1 MSLRVHG
8 KKRFRLDKQL
18 GAGAFGEIYSGVD
31 ITNGV
36 AVAVKLE
43 PVTAEYPQ
51 LAYEARVYTKL
62 GNRRGIPRMY
72 YVGTE
77 GAYNVL
83 VMQQLG
89 QNLETLF
96 NACGRRFSLQTVLR
110 VADKLLTLVERIH
123 AEGFLHRDIK
133 PDNFVVGTPG
143 NEGELYVID
152 FGLSKCYVNPETN
165 QHIPFRD
172 DKHLT
177 GTARYASINNHR
189 GFEQSRRDD
198 LESVG
203 YVLIYFLKGSLPWQN
218 LKKTETEQS
227 RYRQMMEVKIAATAT
242 AASSP
247 GDAGTAEPGEPAEP
261 AAAACTLVE
270 DLPPAFGAYLR
281 QVMALRFDETPN
293 YKLLRRHFKQLYAE
307 SRFEPPEGGSA
318 AFDWQRKRRGG
329 GGDASPPPPT
339 PPLKK

>member
-31 ITNGV
+31 ITNGT

-51 LAYEARVYTKL
+51 LAYEARVYNKL
-62 GNRRGIPRMY
+62 GSKKGIPRMY

-110 VADKLLTLVERIH
+110 LADKLLTLVERVH
-123 AEGFLHRDIK
+123 TEGFLHRDIK
-133 PDNFVVGTPG
+133 PDNFVVGAAK
-143 NEGELYVID
+143 NDAELYVID

-165 QHIPFRD
+165 EHIPFRD

-198 LESVG
+198 LESLG
-203 YVLIYFLKGSLPWQN
+203 YVLIYFLKGTLPWQN

-227 RYRQMMEVKIAATAT
+227 KYRQMMEVKIAATTSAGAT
-242 AASSP
+242 APAP
-247 GDAGTAEPGEPAEP
+247 APAPAPGEHHASC
-261 AAAACTLVE
+261 ALTDDV
-270 DLPPAFGAYLR
+270 PPVFGAYLR
-281 QVMALRFDETPN
+281 QVMALRFDETPD
-293 YKLLRRHFKQLYAE
+293 YKQLRRLFKHLYKE
-307 SRFEPPEGGSA
+307 SRFTPIV
-318 AFDWQRKRRGG
+318 AFDWQRR
-329 GGDASPPPPT
+329 T
-339 PPLKK
+339 LL